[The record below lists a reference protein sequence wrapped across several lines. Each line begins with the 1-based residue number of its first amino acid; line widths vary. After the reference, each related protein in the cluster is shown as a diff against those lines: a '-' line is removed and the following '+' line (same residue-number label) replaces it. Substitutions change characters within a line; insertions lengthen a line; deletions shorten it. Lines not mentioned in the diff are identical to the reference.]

1 MAFSLNHALHYIY
14 AMPVKTSL
22 KENILIALQ
31 SIAGNRLRTS
41 LTSLII
47 AIGIMALVG
56 ILTAIEGIKQ
66 FTNDAFS
73 SLGANSFTIQNRGSG
88 ISFGN
93 GGHRKIYPSIRYDQ
107 AERFKNTYKL
117 PVLISINLQ
126 VSGTATAKYGSQ
138 KTNPNITLSGGN
150 ENYIATNGYKLAYGR
165 NFSASELEHGAN
177 VVIIGDE
184 IRDKLFKKEDPINK
198 SIFVGNNRFNI
209 IGVFAS
215 KGSSAG
221 LGGDRFC
228 LIPIFKSKQIAT
240 ISNPSFSIT
249 IMTNNPDALDASIGE
264 ATSLFRNI
272 RGLNIASADNFEITR
287 SDSIQQQLAG
297 QLAGITIAG
306 FAIGIIT
313 LIGAAIGLMNIML
326 VSVTERTREI
336 GIRKAIGATPAVI
349 RKQFLIEA
357 IVICLIGGVGG
368 IILGM
373 GAGNLIAVQIS
384 GTFIVPWLWLFA
396 AIVLCTLIGLLSGFY
411 PAKKASKLDPVEAL
425 RYE

>member
-1 MAFSLNHALHYIY
+1 
-14 AMPVKTSL
+14 MPVKTTL
-22 KENILIALQ
+22 KENIAIALQ

-66 FTNDAFS
+66 YTNDAFS
-73 SLGANSFTIQNRGSG
+73 RLGANSFTIQNRGSRVN
-88 ISFGN
+88 FGQA
-93 GGHRKIYPSIRYDQ
+93 GRRKFYPVIGYDQ
-107 AERFKNTYKL
+107 AQRFKTQFQL
-117 PVLISINLQ
+117 PALVSINLN
-126 VSGTATAKYGSQ
+126 VSGTAIVKYGSE
-138 KTNPNITLSGGN
+138 KTNPNISVTGAN
-150 ENYIATNGYKLAYGR
+150 ENYLLTNGYKLALGR
-165 NFSASELEHGAN
+165 NFSESELTYGAN
-177 VVIIGDE
+177 VAIIGSE
-184 IRDKLFKKEDPINK
+184 IRTKLFKNIDPINK
-198 SIFVGNNRFNI
+198 SIFVGNNKFRV
-209 IGVFAS
+209 IGVYES
-215 KGSSAG
+215 KGSGMGS
-221 LGGDRFC
+221 GGDRTVT
-228 LIPIFKSKQIAT
+228 IPILKAKQIAT
-240 ISNPSFSIT
+240 ISNPSFEIAV
-249 IMTNNPDALDASIGE
+249 MVTNGSAFDASIGE
-264 ATSLFRNI
+264 AVSLFRNI
-272 RGLNIASADNFEITR
+272 RGLNVAKPDNFEIVR

-297 QLAGITIAG
+297 QLMGMTLAG
-306 FAIGIIT
+306 FGIGIIT

-373 GAGNLIAVQIS
+373 AIGNLIAVQIS
-384 GTFIVPWLWLFA
+384 GQFIVPWLWLFF
-396 AIVLCTLIGLLSGFY
+396 AILLCTLIGLGSGFY